1 VNAWKACQP
10 ERSRNGVEKV
20 EVLKGEIENIAAV
33 EHADVVQSEESALE
47 QVSAP
52 VVLLVHLKG
61 ESETLLN
68 DPLQK
73 IQIARVARIGLA
85 PLLAVDLEHPPGR
98 PGLNGWIRIIEFPFV
113 CRELSIGVH
122 IPPERVDELN
132 YHWNP
137 VRWVNVVHPRHGG
150 EVSFFL
156 SGRIFRTW
164 SDLRD
169 SMSLVHPFSEFS

>member
-1 VNAWKACQP
+1 MLSSP
-10 ERSRNGVEKV
+10 RNPPWNRFRP
-20 EVLKGEIENIAAV
+20 L
-33 EHADVVQSEESALE
+33 
-47 QVSAP
+47 
-52 VVLLVHLKG
+52 VVLLVHPKG

-122 IPPERVDELN
+122 VPPERVDELN
-132 YHWNP
+132 YQWNA
-137 VRWVNVVHPRHGG
+137 VRWVNVVPDFQNVVRP
-150 EVSFFL
+150 
-156 SGRIFRTW
+156 SGFNVPGTPV
-164 SDLRD
+164 LGVQ
-169 SMSLVHPFSEFS
+169 LNVTL